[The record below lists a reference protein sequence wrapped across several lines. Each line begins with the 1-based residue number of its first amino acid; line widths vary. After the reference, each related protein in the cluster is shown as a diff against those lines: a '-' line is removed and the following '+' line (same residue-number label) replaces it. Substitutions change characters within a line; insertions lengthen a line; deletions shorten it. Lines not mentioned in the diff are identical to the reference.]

1 MEDLNTKLS
10 TAGRS
15 VPLHSSLIIKNW
27 PIMNDSAPVELLQWA
42 DAPYSLIETPKHKEG
57 KVDFTSARVA
67 EIHKL
72 IAL

>member
-1 MEDLNTKLS
+1 
-10 TAGRS
+10 
-15 VPLHSSLIIKNW
+15 
-27 PIMNDSAPVELLQWA
+27 MNDSAPVELLQWA

-67 EIHKL
+67 EFHKL